1 MYSGSSSVRYK
12 YGVRGVSQTKFTM
25 SDSFLVFYDFNILS
39 MIKEKSFWFLLCHF
53 DFKFVAFDFSNNNFD
68 FESLSRLISQ
78 THFLFPKFDA
88 FDFSND
94 TFDFQNLSRLISQM
108 TLLISKIYRV

>member
-1 MYSGSSSVRYK
+1 
-12 YGVRGVSQTKFTM
+12 M
-25 SDSFLVFYDFNILS
+25 SDSFLVFYDFYILS
-39 MIKEKSFWFLLCHF
+39 MIKRKNPFRFYCHF

-88 FDFSND
+88 FDF
-94 TFDFQNLSRLISQM
+94 
-108 TLLISKIYRV
+108 